1 MVHVYASIFIRWYYL
16 LQKKIG
22 DILLD
27 FAFLDNIL
35 ASNSLVG
42 EFNVNTVRNGKDLFK
57 DKMIMFWKAAE
68 PFKFKLI

>member
-1 MVHVYASIFIRWYYL
+1 M

-42 EFNVNTVRNGKDLFK
+42 EFNVKTVRNGKDLFK